1 VTSDP
6 KSAGAVMSVL
16 ENIVRP
22 IYSNPPAH
30 GARIVAHVLNSA
42 ELTAVSDAFGFF
54 WVRAWHSWGARMRCC
69 MQEWKTELSQ
79 GMARVRRMRTLL
91 RDALVARGTPGSW
104 DHITQQ
110 IGMFSYTGLTEAQSR
125 AMVDLHHVYMLQSGR
140 INVAGLNEATVAIA
154 ADAIHAVITAPAL

>member
-1 VTSDP
+1 
-6 KSAGAVMSVL
+6 
-16 ENIVRP
+16 
-22 IYSNPPAH
+22 
-30 GARIVAHVLNSA
+30 
-42 ELTAVSDAFGFF
+42 
-54 WVRAWHSWGARMRCC
+54 

-79 GMARVRRMRTLL
+79 GMARVRRMRALL